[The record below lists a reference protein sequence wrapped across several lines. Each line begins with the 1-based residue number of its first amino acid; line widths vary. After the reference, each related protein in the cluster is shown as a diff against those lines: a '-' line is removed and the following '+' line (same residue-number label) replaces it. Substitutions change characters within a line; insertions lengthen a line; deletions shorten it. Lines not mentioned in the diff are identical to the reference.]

1 MKTIKRVIMVDDDP
15 YSHMICS
22 KIIRR
27 IVGDIEIVE
36 FVSPEEGIQ
45 FIETVYREDVCE
57 CNTVL
62 LLDIN
67 MPIMNGWE
75 FLERYDHASNYLKKQ
90 FTIYLLSSSVDHRD
104 KERAAANKYVK
115 DFLMKPFKKEMVEA
129 IFKNLM
135 DEKEVLITLH

>member
-1 MKTIKRVIMVDDDP
+1 MNTIQRVIMVDDDP

-27 IVGDIEIVE
+27 IVGEIEIVE

-75 FLERYDHASNYLKKQ
+75 FLERYDKASNRLKKQ
-90 FTIYLLSSSVDHRD
+90 FTVYLLSSSVDHRD
-104 KERAAANKYVK
+104 RERAAANKYVK

-129 IFKNLM
+129 IFKNII
-135 DEKEVLITLH
+135 DEKELLIPLH

>member
-1 MKTIKRVIMVDDDP
+1 MNTIQRVIMVDDDP

-75 FLERYDHASNYLKKQ
+75 FLERYHRAGNHVKKQ
-90 FTIYLLSSSVDHRD
+90 FTVYLLSSSVDHRD
-104 KERAAANKYVK
+104 RERAATNKYVK

-129 IFKNLM
+129 IFKNII
-135 DEKEVLITLH
+135 DEKEVLIPLH